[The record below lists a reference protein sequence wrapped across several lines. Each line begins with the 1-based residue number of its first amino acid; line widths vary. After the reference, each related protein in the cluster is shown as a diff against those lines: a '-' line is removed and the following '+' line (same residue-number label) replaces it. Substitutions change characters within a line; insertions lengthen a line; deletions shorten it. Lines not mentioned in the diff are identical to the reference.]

1 MFVCFMELLC
11 SCWKIAFCMNLMVMY
26 YQNEFYIVDQ
36 SDITIVMDIKVVI
49 VKVNKHIVY
58 AGF

>member
-1 MFVCFMELLC
+1 
-11 SCWKIAFCMNLMVMY
+11 MNLMVMY